1 MKYFQ
6 KLIYDDL
13 WTIYLSEEGDNV
25 VIDEGSEAETDFEL
39 KEMYFRKSDLKES
52 TVRHEVWHVFFAYTF
67 TNTADLSSLQTE
79 EISSELFSYQGK
91 KIDKFS
97 EEVYSELVRLRDTK

>member
-6 KLIYDDL
+6 RTIYDDL

-39 KEMYFRKSDLKES
+39 KETYYRKNDLKLS
-52 TVRHEVWHVFFAYTF
+52 TVRHETWHLFFAYTF
-67 TNTADLSSLQTE
+67 TNTADLDNIQME
-79 EISSELFSYQGK
+79 EIAAELFSYQGK
-91 KIDKFS
+91 KIDKLS
-97 EEVYSELVRLRDTK
+97 EEIYTELLKLRDGK